1 MKKIGMHTARGQINE
16 TDTAAG
22 RPKMVQLFDGSFKTA
37 YRVVDFKIW
46 GSNWAS
52 SSTNPDVI
60 GKLSTSENSSG
71 AAATF
76 MNADDDAEIGWAASA
91 GGIEG
96 GGAPFAD
103 SIVDLDN
110 LIIEDLYVYAL
121 STGSATTGI
130 NYLIVMEKYQISEG
144 MGALAMARDAQDA

>member
-1 MKKIGMHTARGQINE
+1 MKLIGMHTSRGQINE
-16 TDTAAG
+16 TETLAG

-37 YRVVDFKIW
+37 YRVVQFKIW
-46 GSNWAS
+46 GSNFAS

-60 GKLSTSENSSG
+60 GKLSTSENSKNT
-71 AAATF
+71 AATF
-76 MNADDDAEIGWAASA
+76 MNADDDNEIAWAASA
-91 GGIEG
+91 AGVEG

-103 SIVDLDN
+103 SIVDKDN

-121 STGSATTGI
+121 STGSSTTGI
-130 NYLIVMEKYQISEG
+130 NYLIEMEKYAIPES